1 MHIPDGFINAGTSAG
16 SAVIAAGGVSVA
28 VKKTSDYME
37 DKQVP
42 LAGLTAAFVFA
53 VQMLNFPVAAGTS
66 GHLLGGALAA
76 ILVGPWAGALC
87 VTVVLIVQAFFADG
101 GITALGLNIL
111 DMSFITALGG
121 YALFV
126 GLRRVL
132 PKQRWSIVI
141 ASGIAAGVSVVLSSL
156 AFFVQFAVGGNVDLP
171 LGSVLAA
178 MVGVHTLVGIGEG
191 VITAATVGLV
201 LGVRPDLVYGA
212 RDLATPLEL
221 KPQVRTAGGL
231 S

>member
-16 SAVIAAGGVSVA
+16 AAVIAAGGVSVA
-28 VKKTSDYME
+28 VRKTSHYME

-87 VTVVLIVQAFFADG
+87 VTVVL
-101 GITALGLNIL
+101 NIL

-132 PKQRWSIVI
+132 PKQRWSVVI

-156 AFFVQFAVGGNVDLP
+156 AFYVQFAVGGNVALP

>member
-1 MHIPDGFINAGTSAG
+1 VVIVFLLYSWMARDAPDRRT
-16 SAVIAAGGVSVA
+16 
-28 VKKTSDYME
+28 
-37 DKQVP
+37 
-42 LAGLTAAFVFA
+42 
-53 VQMLNFPVAAGTS
+53 PVT
-66 GHLLGGALAA
+66 
-76 ILVGPWAGALC
+76 WR
-87 VTVVLIVQAFFADG
+87 
-101 GITALGLNIL
+101 N
-111 DMSFITALGG
+111 
-121 YALFV
+121 YALVLKDHDTWWFMFFYSITFGGFV
-126 GLRRVL
+126 GLSCAL
-132 PKQRWSIVI
+132 PLYFTQWYH

-178 MVGVHTLVGIGEG
+178 MVGVHTLVGVGEG